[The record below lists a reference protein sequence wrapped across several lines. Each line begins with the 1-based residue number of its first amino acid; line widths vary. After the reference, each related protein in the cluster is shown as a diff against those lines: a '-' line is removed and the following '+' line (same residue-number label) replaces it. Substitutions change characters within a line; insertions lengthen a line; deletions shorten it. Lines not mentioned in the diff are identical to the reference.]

1 MTVCKFFQQGNCKF
15 GNSCRFEHINPN
27 NRNQSSNRF
36 GALGGG
42 GNQNLAEKYNVTVDT
57 IERDLT
63 NELPTWILS
72 SYAPGRDAPQQLFGG
87 FPREQSFEELRLHYM
102 MGKATGNEQQALN
115 EAQEL
120 YTNAQAQV
128 QTALRD
134 PQGAVNFI
142 VDENQ
147 HPNRQDICREGT
159 QGGPFGEF
167 LVGKRPKSTIADTG
181 SQSNPFGSNS
191 NTSSPFGGGAPAG
204 GNAFGQPSTLG
215 AKPSAFGAP
224 SFGQPSQPAQT
235 GTTFGQPSQS
245 SAFGQPSQLGQS
257 GPAFGQPSQPSAFG
271 QPSQPSAFGQPSQ
284 LGQSGPAFG
293 QPSQPSAFGQPS
305 ALGAKPSAF
314 GTPSFGQPSQ
324 PNTQGSTFGQ
334 PSQPNAQGN
343 AFGQT
348 GQLGQNQSPFG
359 APSGANNNSSPFGAA
374 ANTNNAS
381 AANPFGA
388 PSGGLANTQ
397 NANPFGSNNNNQNNA
412 GASPFGQPSQPGQG
426 SSPFG
431 QPSNAA
437 APAASHPFGS
447 SNAAPAPA
455 TNTPFGQPS
464 QPQSNGFASQSN
476 QQATNNPFGQP
487 SQPSQPSQQANP
499 FGQPSNATPAA
510 ANPFAAGQPQK
521 PAAASSGGPYPPN
534 SSRQH
539 PPVESYSSK
548 GMDGR
553 LSMFKGKSVIYQ
565 DGRPGIREFDGS
577 WRRICFP
584 DGPPGYSAD
593 TELPPEKYDDKCKAQ
608 WVAFAQTG
616 NFEGGLMPELP
627 PPRECTVWDF

>member
-1 MTVCKFFQQGNCKF
+1 MAICKFFQQGNCKF
-15 GNSCRFEHINPN
+15 GNSCRFEHVTPN
-27 NRNQSSNRF
+27 NRNQPSNRF

-42 GNQNLAEKYNVTVDT
+42 SNQNLAEKYNVTVDT
-57 IERDLT
+57 IERDLI
-63 NELPTWILS
+63 NEVPHWILS
-72 SYAPGRDAPQQLFGG
+72 AYAPGRDAPQQLFGG

-120 YTNAQAQV
+120 YTNAQAQI

-134 PQGAVNFI
+134 SKGAVNFI
-142 VDENQ
+142 VDESQ

-159 QGGPFGEF
+159 QGAPFGEF

-181 SQSNPFGSNS
+181 SQSNPFGSNN

-204 GNAFGQPSTLG
+204 GNSFGQPSTLG

-224 SFGQPSQPAQT
+224 SFGQPSQPAQG
-235 GTTFGQPSQS
+235 GT
-245 SAFGQPSQLGQS
+245 
-257 GPAFGQPSQPSAFG
+257 AFG

-284 LGQSGPAFG
+284 LGQTAPAFG
-293 QPSQPSAFGQPS
+293 QPSQPSAFGQPSQQPSAFGQPS

-314 GTPSFGQPSQ
+314 GAPAFGQPSQ
-324 PNTQGSTFGQ
+324 PNAQGNVFGQ

-343 AFGQT
+343 AFGQPSQLNAQGNAFGQT
-348 GQLGQNQSPFG
+348 GQLGQKPNPFG
-359 APSGANNNSSPFGAA
+359 APSGTNNNSSPFGAIA
-374 ANTNNAS
+374 STNSAP

-388 PSGGLANTQ
+388 PSG
-397 NANPFGSNNNNQNNA
+397 ANPFGSNNSNQNNA
-412 GASPFGQPSQPGQG
+412 GANPFGQPSQPAQQPAQG
-426 SSPFG
+426 NSPFG
-431 QPSNAA
+431 QPSNTA
-437 APAASHPFGS
+437 APAASNPFGA
-447 SNAAPAPA
+447 SNVAPTPAA
-455 TNTPFGQPS
+455 NNPFGQPS
-464 QPQSNGFASQSN
+464 QPQSNGFASQNN
-476 QQATNNPFGQP
+476 QQQTNNPFGQP
-487 SQPSQPSQQANP
+487 SQPPQQANP

-510 ANPFAAGQPQK
+510 ANPFAAGQPQQ
-521 PAAASSGGPYPPN
+521 PAAASSGSPYPPN

-553 LSMFKGKSVIYQ
+553 LSMFKGKSVIYK
-565 DGRPGIREFDGS
+565 DGKPGIQEFDGT
-577 WRRICFP
+577 WRRIWFP

-593 TELPPEKYDDKCKAQ
+593 TELPPEKYDDKSKAQ
-608 WVAFAQTG
+608 WMAFAQTG

>member
-42 GNQNLAEKYNVTVDT
+42 SNQNLAEKYNVTVET

-72 SYAPGRDAPQQLFGG
+72 AYAPGRDAPQQLFGG
-87 FPREQSFEELRLHYM
+87 YPREQSFEELRLHYM
-102 MGKATGNEQQALN
+102 TGKASGNEQQA
-115 EAQEL
+115 AQI
-120 YTNAQAQV
+120 QA
-128 QTALRD
+128 ALRD
-134 PQGAVNFI
+134 AQGAVNFI

-147 HPNRQDICREGT
+147 HPNRQDTCREGT

-181 SQSNPFGSNS
+181 SQSNPFGSN
-191 NTSSPFGGGAPAG
+191 NNASSPFGGGATAG

-224 SFGQPSQPAQT
+224 AFGQPSQPAQT
-235 GTTFGQPSQS
+235 GTSFGQPSQP
-245 SAFGQPSQLGQS
+245 SAFGQPSQPSAFGQPS
-257 GPAFGQPSQPSAFG
+257 QPSAFGQPSQPSAFG

-284 LGQSGPAFG
+284 LGQSGTAFG

-324 PNTQGSTFGQ
+324 PNTQGNVFGQ
-334 PSQPNAQGN
+334 PSQPNAQGT

-348 GQLGQNQSPFG
+348 GQLGQKQNPFG
-359 APSGANNNSSPFGAA
+359 APSGTSNNSSPFGAA
-374 ANTNNAS
+374 ANTNNAP

-388 PSGGLANTQ
+388 PSGGPANAQ
-397 NANPFGSNNNNQNNA
+397 NANPFGSNNNNQTNA
-412 GASPFGQPSQPGQG
+412 GASPFGQTSQPAQG

-437 APAASHPFGS
+437 APAASNPFGS
-447 SNAAPAPA
+447 SNAAPTPA
-455 TNTPFGQPS
+455 ANNPFGQPS
-464 QPQSNGFASQSN
+464 QPQSNGFASQNN
-476 QQATNNPFGQP
+476 QQQTSNPFG
-487 SQPSQPSQQANP
+487 QPSQPSQQANP
-499 FGQPSNATPAA
+499 FGQPSNATSAA
-510 ANPFAAGQPQK
+510 ANPFATGQPQK
-521 PAAASSGGPYPPN
+521 QAAASSGGPYPPN

-553 LSMFKGKSVIYQ
+553 LSMFKGKSVIYN
-565 DGRPGIREFDGS
+565 DGKPGIREFDGT
-577 WRRICFP
+577 WRRIWFP

-593 TELPPEKYDDKCKAQ
+593 TELPPEKYDDKSKAQ
-608 WVAFAQTG
+608 WMAFAQTG